1 VRLAILSS
9 ILGASLLLTSTQAV
23 AQEPDKWAEHKGDL
37 PFVITYEKG
46 KAEAKFTGKPMM
58 VFVTTTW

>member
-1 VRLAILSS
+1 MRRAILTL
-9 ILGASLLLTSTQAV
+9 ILGASVALAATQAV
-23 AQEPDKWAEHKGDL
+23 AQETDKWAAHKGDL

-58 VFVTTTW
+58 VFTTTTW